1 MNWNQIQNNWIVFK
15 DRLRT
20 NWVQLSDE
28 DVTRIAGQRDELVA
42 RLQER
47 YGFARG
53 EAEREIEAWIKAQ
66 RNAA

>member
-1 MNWNQIQNNWIVFK
+1 MNWTQIQNNWIVFK

-20 NWVQLSDE
+20 NWAQLTDE
-28 DVTRIAGQRDELVA
+28 DVTRIAGQHDELVA

-47 YGFARG
+47 YGFAEG

>member
-1 MNWNQIQNNWIVFK
+1 MNWTQIQNNWIVFK

-20 NWVQLSDE
+20 NWAQLTDE

-47 YGFARG
+47 YGFAKG